1 MVFLCLDRGDP
12 VVGARARS
20 AGAHRRAGATVDTA
34 VSQLLACPFCR
45 ELFDRT
51 EGDRCPDCDIPLQ
64 PLHRL
69 PPSHEVVE
77 EEAARWEQTPPEDLA
92 RPFTDPSR
100 GRGALLA
107 VALASLL
114 VFGLA
119 PWVSVTAPYTAVRSG
134 YSLARG
140 PLGFLWGGA
149 TAWLVSLAL
158 VLSRRTIRQMRG
170 VRAILMLFSA
180 MTASEVVVLL
190 VMTPSR
196 GRAVP
201 VAYEWRW
208 GLFAALALSALGV
221 LVAARF
227 GGALPPPPAPP
238 APPAAGPPET
248 VH

>member
-1 MVFLCLDRGDP
+1 M
-12 VVGARARS
+12 
-20 AGAHRRAGATVDTA
+20 
-34 VSQLLACPFCR
+34 SQLLACPFCR
-45 ELFDRT
+45 ELFDRA
-51 EGDRCPDCDIPLQ
+51 EGDRCPDCDLPLQ

-77 EEAARWEQTPPEDLA
+77 EEAARWEQTRPEDATL
-92 RPFTDPSR
+92 PFTDPSR

-119 PWVSVTAPYTAVRSG
+119 PWVSVTSPYTAVRSG

-149 TAWLVSLAL
+149 TAWLVSIAL

-170 VRAILMLFSA
+170 VRAILMAFAA
-180 MTASEVVVLL
+180 MTGSEVAVLL
-190 VMTPSR
+190 LMSPSR
-196 GRAVP
+196 ERAVP
-201 VAYEWRW
+201 VAYEWQW
-208 GLFAALALSALGV
+208 GVFVALALSVLGV
-221 LVAARF
+221 LLALRF
-227 GGALPPPPAPP
+227 GGALPPAPP
-238 APPAAGPPET
+238 APRAPAGDPAPT